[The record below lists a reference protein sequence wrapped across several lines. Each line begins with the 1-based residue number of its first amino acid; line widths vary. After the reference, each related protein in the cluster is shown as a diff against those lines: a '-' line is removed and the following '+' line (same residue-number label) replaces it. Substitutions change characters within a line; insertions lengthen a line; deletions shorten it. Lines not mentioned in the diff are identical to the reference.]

1 MDGAL
6 ASLETYL
13 SAYPFATLSSAGF
26 YGLLISLAVPSVRRV
41 LVPYL
46 GHPVAPN
53 QHYLQAF
60 DTFRGFAAALV
71 AIGHCWWATHPVFHA
86 TQKVAQFIAFGQKA
100 VPMFAVLSGFLIYR
114 SVLSIRS
121 VQDLRAYVIR
131 RAFRIYPVYLLGV
144 GLAVVCGQYI
154 SGQHVSPLSFL
165 VSDVLMLNI
174 VGWPG
179 GFANPVTWSLYI
191 EVMFYAFL
199 PLAFLTLGRRHLI
212 QAAAIGLLALLAADY
227 PSRVFGLWKFFLIGI
242 LASEFASSISF
253 AKLNQRHARIATL
266 LLGLG
271 VGLLIYDFGG
281 MRHDWVSRLGLTTAH
296 GEGNTVGLGLAC
308 FLILVSVCYLPRTAA
323 ILNVLPLRLLG
334 VISYSVYIVHFF
346 YIYANFPELG
356 SFSRAGTPQ
365 LLQHFES
372 LPQMP
377 AWYLPV
383 LFFPGIF
390 FWSVVAFLLVERPG
404 IQLGKRIVDR
414 MRAGETPL
422 HSTRTLLSRLH
433 QSRPSHDGASGDPAV
448 PNASDGF
455 IDPAKTGRVS
465 DQRPER

>member
-1 MDGAL
+1 MDAAL
-6 ASLETYL
+6 SSFGTYL

-26 YGLLISLAVPSVRRV
+26 YGLLIALAVPSVRQV

-53 QHYLQAF
+53 QQYLQAF

-86 TQKVAQFIAFGQKA
+86 TQMAVPLIAFGQKA

-121 VQDLRAYVIR
+121 VQDLRAYIIR

-154 SGQHVSPLSFL
+154 SGQYISPLSFL
-165 VSDVLMLNI
+165 VSDLFMLNI

-191 EVMFYAFL
+191 EVGFYAFL
-199 PLAFLTLGRRHLI
+199 PLAFLALGRKHLI
-212 QAAAIGLLALLAADY
+212 LAAVIGLVALIAADY

-242 LASEFASSISF
+242 LASEVAGSISF
-253 AKLNQRHARIATL
+253 AKLSQRRPWIVTL

-271 VGLLIYDFGG
+271 VALLIYDFGG
-281 MRHDWVSRLGLTTAH
+281 MRRDWVSRLGLTTAH

-308 FLILVSVCYLPRTAA
+308 FLMLTSVSHLPRMAA
-323 ILNVLPLRLLG
+323 ALNVLPLRLLG

-356 SFSRAGTPQ
+356 SFTQAGTQPMFR
-365 LLQHFES
+365 HFQS

-383 LFFPGIF
+383 LFFPGVF

-404 IQLGKRIVDR
+404 IQLGKRIVDWIKR
-414 MRAGETPL
+414 GALVQGAHPAHQAVNELTGDDR
-422 HSTRTLLSRLH
+422 LSIGRRL
-433 QSRPSHDGASGDPAV
+433 
-448 PNASDGF
+448 
-455 IDPAKTGRVS
+455 
-465 DQRPER
+465 

>member
-6 ASLETYL
+6 SSFGTYL

-26 YGLLISLAVPSVRRV
+26 YGSLIALAVPSVRQV

-53 QHYLQAF
+53 QQYLQAF

-86 TQKVAQFIAFGQKA
+86 TQMAVPLIAFGQKA

-114 SVLSIRS
+114 SVLLIRS

-144 GLAVVCGQYI
+144 CLGIICSQYIAGQYI
-154 SGQHVSPLSFL
+154 SPLSFL
-165 VSDVLMLNI
+165 VSDVFMLNI

-199 PLAFLTLGRRHLI
+199 PLAFLALGRKHLI
-212 QAAAIGLLALLAADY
+212 WACAIGLLALIAADY

-242 LASEFASSISF
+242 LASELAGSAAFGRFS
-253 AKLNQRHARIATL
+253 QRYARLTTAM
-266 LLGLG
+266 LGLG
-271 VGLLIYDFGG
+271 VALLMYDFGG

-296 GEGNTVGLGLAC
+296 AEGNTVGLGLAC
-308 FLILVSVCYLPRTAA
+308 FLILVSFCHLPRLGAK
-323 ILNVLPLRLLG
+323 LNALPFRLLG
-334 VISYSVYIVHFF
+334 IISYSVYIIHFF

-356 SFSRAGTPQ
+356 SFARAGTPPMF
-365 LLQHFES
+365 QHFEL
-372 LPQMP
+372 LPRMP

-390 FWSVVAFLLVERPG
+390 FWSVITFLLVERPG
-404 IQLGKRIVDR
+404 IQLGKRIVDA
-414 MRAGETPL
+414 MRRGAVAQDARPA
-422 HSTRTLLSRLH
+422 
-433 QSRPSHDGASGDPAV
+433 QSPVGL
-448 PNASDGF
+448 
-455 IDPAKTGRVS
+455 
-465 DQRPER
+465 

>member
-1 MDGAL
+1 MDAAL
-6 ASLETYL
+6 SSLGTYL
-13 SAYPFATLSSAGF
+13 SAYPFATLSSVGF
-26 YGLLISLAVPSVRRV
+26 YALLIALAVPSVRQV

-53 QHYLQAF
+53 QQYLQAF

-86 TQKVAQFIAFGQKA
+86 TQMAAPFIAFGQKA

-121 VQDLRAYVIR
+121 VQDLRAYIIR

-154 SGQHVSPLSFL
+154 SGQYISPLSFL
-165 VSDVLMLNI
+165 ISDLFMLNI

-191 EVMFYAFL
+191 EVGFYAFL
-199 PLAFLTLGRRHLI
+199 PLAFLALGRKHLI
-212 QAAAIGLLALLAADY
+212 LASVIGLVALIAADY

-242 LASEFASSISF
+242 LASEVAGSIAF
-253 AKLNQRHARIATL
+253 AKLSQRRPWIVTL

-271 VGLLIYDFGG
+271 VALLIYDFGG
-281 MRHDWVSRLGLTTAH
+281 VRRDWVSRLGLTTAH

-308 FLILVSVCYLPRTAA
+308 FLMLTSVSHLPRMAA
-323 ILNVLPLRLLG
+323 ALNVLPLRLLG

-356 SFSRAGTPQ
+356 SFTQAGTQPMFR
-365 LLQHFES
+365 HFQS

-404 IQLGKRIVDR
+404 IQLGKRIVER
-414 MRAGETPL
+414 MRGGRAAIGQRA
-422 HSTRTLLSRLH
+422 H
-433 QSRPSHDGASGDPAV
+433 PAQ
-448 PNASDGF
+448 
-455 IDPAKTGRVS
+455 IPA
-465 DQRPER
+465 E

>member
-1 MDGAL
+1 MHDALSSLGAC
-6 ASLETYL
+6 L
-13 SAYPFATLSSAGF
+13 SAYPFATLSSVGF
-26 YGLLISLAVPSVRRV
+26 YALLIALAVPSLRRV

-53 QHYLQAF
+53 QQYLQAF

-71 AIGHCWWATHPVFHA
+71 ALGHCWWATHPLFHA
-86 TQKVAQFIAFGQKA
+86 TQKVAPFIAFGQKA

-114 SVLSIRS
+114 SVLLIRS

-144 GLAVVCGQYI
+144 GLAVICSQYI
-154 SGQHVSPLSFL
+154 AGQHITPLSFL
-165 VSDVLMLNI
+165 VSDIFMLNI

-199 PLAFLTLGRRHLI
+199 PLAFLTLGRKHLI
-212 QAAAIGLLALLAADY
+212 LACVIGLLGLIAADY

-242 LASEFASSISF
+242 LASEVAGSAAF
-253 AKLNQRHARIATL
+253 AKLSQRYGWIMTAM
-266 LLGLG
+266 LGLG
-271 VGLLIYDFGG
+271 VALLIYDFGG
-281 MRHDWVSRLGLTTAH
+281 MRHDWVSRLGLTIAH

-308 FLILVSVCYLPRTAA
+308 FLILVSFCHLPRLGA
-323 ILNVLPLRLLG
+323 ILNALPFRLLG

-356 SFSRAGTPQ
+356 SFTRAGSPPMF
-365 LLQHFES
+365 QHFES

-377 AWYLPV
+377 AWHLPF
-383 LFFPGIF
+383 LFFPGVF
-390 FWSVVAFLLVERPG
+390 FWSVITFLLVERPG
-404 IQLGKRIVDR
+404 IQLGKRIVDA
-414 MRAGETPL
+414 MRRGAATQDVRLGQSPVGLRRVNEVA
-422 HSTRTLLSRLH
+422 RDERLH
-433 QSRPSHDGASGDPAV
+433 LG
-448 PNASDGF
+448 
-455 IDPAKTGRVS
+455 
-465 DQRPER
+465 